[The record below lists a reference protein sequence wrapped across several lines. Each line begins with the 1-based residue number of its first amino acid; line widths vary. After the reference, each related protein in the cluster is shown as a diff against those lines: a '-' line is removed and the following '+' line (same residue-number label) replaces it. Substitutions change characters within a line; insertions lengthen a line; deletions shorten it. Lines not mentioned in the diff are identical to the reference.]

1 MKSIIAL
8 EKMIK
13 DLEVRIAISKG
24 QLARHNSGEE
34 KLSLLAEASAD
45 NSLETHTP
53 LLDEY
58 RSLMKELE
66 KFEKSDSYEH
76 RRLRSAVER
85 KKYYK
90 YNVKK
95 AKKQKLR
102 ENDERIEAAMIID
115 ELPEEIILDNQELF
129 EMSTRNMHQY
139 LIFTDDSKTQLNDIQ
154 EEFNTLIKGFTDENI
169 KSLELLNYMIPILI
183 FHFVVFVQNIIE
195 FKNNESEDKIIEL
208 DFFPRYHDWWINELW
223 ESHISYFSL
232 MKWKNDVAK
241 ACLERK
247 QEKAWTIL
255 FNNWIFIK
263 TLINEKSELAFE
275 YQYIFDSLLKK
286 YVKLESELDK
296 KIVKNSKKE
305 MQTYIESEDLLSLLP
320 QHHVLTAYVKYKK
333 SNKKNI

>member
-8 EKMIK
+8 EKIVK
-13 DLEVRIAISKG
+13 DLEVRIAVSKG

-34 KLSLLAEASAD
+34 RLSLLAEASAD
-45 NSLETHTP
+45 NSLENHTP
-53 LLDEY
+53 LLEEY
-58 RSLMKELE
+58 RKLLKELI
-66 KFEKSDSYEH
+66 KFDKSDSYEH

-95 AKKQKLR
+95 IKKQRFR

-115 ELPEEIILDNQELF
+115 ELPEEIILENQELF

-139 LIFTDDSKTQLNDIQ
+139 LIFSDDSKTELNDIQ

-183 FHFVVFVQNIIE
+183 FHFNVFIQNIIE
-195 FKNNESEDKIIEL
+195 SKNNESEEKITEL
-208 DFFPRYHDWWINELW
+208 DFFPKYHDWWINELW

-232 MKWKNDVAK
+232 IKWKNDVEK
-241 ACLERK
+241 ECLERK

-255 FNNWIFIK
+255 FNNWIFVK
-263 TLINEKSELAFE
+263 TLISEKSELAFE

-305 MQTYIESEDLLSLLP
+305 MNLYIESEDLLSLLP
-320 QHHVLTAYVKYKK
+320 RHHVLTPYVKYKI
-333 SNKKNI
+333 SNKKNL